1 MVERDEVASGM
12 AQRWKA
18 FLPPPAASESGH
30 LLPSTAD
37 PRMVGSAERQ
47 GRSSDAQNLVRA
59 GFQPAPSDPERG
71 RVE

>member
-37 PRMVGSAERQ
+37 PRMVGSAERKGQ
-47 GRSSDAQNLVRA
+47 SSDA
-59 GFQPAPSDPERG
+59 
-71 RVE
+71 